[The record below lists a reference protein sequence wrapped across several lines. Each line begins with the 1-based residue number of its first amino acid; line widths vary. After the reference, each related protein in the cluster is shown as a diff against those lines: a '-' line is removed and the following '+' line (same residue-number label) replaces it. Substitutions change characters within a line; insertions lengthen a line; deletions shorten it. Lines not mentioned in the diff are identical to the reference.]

1 VLDGLNPQQRE
12 AVVHPEGPELVIAGA
27 GTGKTRVLTTRIAW
41 LIEEQGVH
49 PDEILAFTFTNK
61 AARQMQERVHRL
73 VPHAAGRSWIGTF
86 HATGVRLLRRE
97 GSRLGFDRWFT
108 IFDADDSRTLIKRIL
123 KRLNADPK
131 QYSPRGVASTI
142 SMHKN
147 NSITPEQAVIA
158 AMTPFEEKVAEAYGL
173 YVTQLKEMGAMDFD
187 DLIGKSVELLEEHRD
202 IQERY
207 SSRFRHV
214 LVDEFQDTNP
224 LQLLMV
230 RALSAV
236 HGNLCAVGDDDQSIY
251 SWRGATVENMLNFED
266 YFPGAEVIRLEQNYR
281 SSSVVLR
288 AANEVIAHNRRRKG
302 KNLWSERS
310 GGPPLELWWSE
321 DEEEE
326 ARQVRDRIGR
336 ILSETDA
343 SRRDIVILYRTNA
356 QSRALEDGLRR
367 EAIPYQIIGGTRF
380 YERREVRDLLAYLKV
395 VLNPADRISLA
406 RILNVPRRG
415 LGKTTAERFFGELER
430 RGGSAL
436 NLLGDPGG
444 LAAVCGN
451 APARRLSKFGD
462 SLKLLRRLA
471 ETNDAASV
479 LRQLVKAV
487 DYEAFLDADDPTT
500 SDERRDNVAEL
511 VNAAHEF
518 TSESDDPSLGA
529 FLESVALL
537 ADGDRVEDSTDLV
550 TLMTVHTAKG
560 LEYPYVF
567 ITGCEDGLLPH
578 VTSME
583 EDDGVEEERRLF
595 YVALTRAQ
603 EQVFVSSA
611 SMRRRFGSMES
622 CIPSR
627 FLAEIP
633 DDCIA
638 EMTVHPGA
646 ALSRSGSAGH
656 YDRRVPVRPYS
667 EGAPKKRRKRTTTAS
682 ADPVADAAAFL
693 KSRARHKATAA
704 TDHGFSDHDVDQTPQ
719 LNYQVGMRVEHEML
733 GVGIVEEIEG
743 IGELMRL
750 TVRFGEDGR
759 KRLLARFARL
769 VILDSMAD

>member
-1 VLDGLNPQQRE
+1 VFEGLNPQQRQ
-12 AVVHPEGPELVIAGA
+12 AVLHPEGAELVIAGA

-41 LIEEQGVH
+41 LIEEQGVR
-49 PDEILAFTFTNK
+49 PEEILAFTFTNK
-61 AARQMQERVHRL
+61 AAREMQERVHRM

-123 KRLNADPK
+123 KDVQADPK

-147 NSITPEQAVIA
+147 GSVSPEQAMTESV
-158 AMTPFEEKVAEAYGL
+158 TPFEEKVAEAYGR
-173 YVTQLKEMGAMDFD
+173 YVAALKSMGAMDFD

-202 IQERY
+202 VQERY
-207 SSRFRHV
+207 ASQFRHV

-281 SSSVVLR
+281 STPVVLR

-302 KNLWSERS
+302 KNLWSERT
-310 GGPPLELWWSE
+310 GGPPLELWWSQ

-326 ARQVRDRIGR
+326 ARQVRDRIAR
-336 ILSETDA
+336 VLAETDA
-343 SRRDIVILYRTNA
+343 SRKDMVILYRTNA
-356 QSRALEDGLRR
+356 QSRALEDALRR

-380 YERREVRDLLAYLKV
+380 YERREVRDLLAYLKFI
-395 VLNPADRISLA
+395 LNPADRVSLA

-415 LGKTTAERFFGELER
+415 LGKTTAERFFAELEG

-436 NLLGDPGG
+436 NLFGDMSA
-444 LAAVCGN
+444 LAAACGN
-451 APARRLSKFGD
+451 APAKKLFKFGEQ
-462 SLKLLRRLA
+462 LKLLRRLA
-471 ETNDAASV
+471 EASDAANV
-479 LRQLVKAV
+479 LRQMVKAIG
-487 DYEAFLDADDPTT
+487 YEDWLVTDDPTT
-500 SDERRDNVAEL
+500 ADERQDNVAEL

-537 ADGDRVEDSTDLV
+537 ADGDRVEDSTDVV

-603 EQVFVSSA
+603 EQVFMTSA
-611 SMRRRFGSMES
+611 SNRRRFGSMEP

-627 FLAEIP
+627 FLSEIP
-633 DDCIA
+633 EDCVA
-638 EMTVHPGA
+638 EMTLQPT
-646 ALSRSGSAGH
+646 AGG
-656 YDRRVPVRPYS
+656 YEGRGWERRAPRPDFS
-667 EGAPKKRRKRTTTAS
+667 EGRPRKRKRRDTTVS
-682 ADPVADAAAFL
+682 ADPVADAGAFL
-693 KSRARHKATAA
+693 KSRAKQKAGPK
-704 TDHGFSDHDVDQTPQ
+704 HGFSDHDLDQSAEVS
-719 LNYQVGMRVEHEML
+719 YRVGMRVEHEML
-733 GVGIVEEIEG
+733 GVGTIEEIEG
-743 IGELMRL
+743 IGDLMRL
-750 TVRFGEDGR
+750 TVAFGDDGR
-759 KRLLARFARL
+759 KRLIAKFARL
-769 VILDSMAD
+769 RVLDSAAD